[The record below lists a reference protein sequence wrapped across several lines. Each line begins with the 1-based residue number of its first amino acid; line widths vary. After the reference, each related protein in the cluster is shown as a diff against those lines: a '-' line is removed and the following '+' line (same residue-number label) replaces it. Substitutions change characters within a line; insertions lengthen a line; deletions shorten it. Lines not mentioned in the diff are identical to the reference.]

1 MKQIEQVGLFDENS
15 RHARFLEL
23 LVRNDTNS
31 ETVKQVLT
39 QLLNYADSVEGLYLQ
54 FAFGSDYWDTLNPS
68 WRPKDLLSF
77 SELSAGELNMPSS
90 QGDILIWLH
99 SADSELIPQ
108 TLVLIYPTLEAVA
121 DIQLDLEG
129 IKNKES
135 RDLIGFVDGTANPKD
150 NQRIAAALI
159 PTEELGAGGS
169 YVISQRWQHD
179 LTAFNQLSIHAQE
192 KVVGRTKIDDI
203 ELEGDDMPV
212 DSHVSRTDA
221 KVDGKSM
228 KIYRRSSPYMSSQFG
243 KNIKPDHGLYFL
255 AFASEMQR
263 FTVQLDRMMG
273 LSSDGV
279 SDKLMKYSAA
289 KTGSYWFM
297 PSLIDLTN
305 VLKVD

>member
-1 MKQIEQVGLFDENS
+1 MKQVEQAGLFDESS

-31 ETVKQVLT
+31 KTIKNVLT
-39 QLLNYADSVEGLYLQ
+39 QLINYADSIEGLYLQ
-54 FAFGSDYWDTLNPS
+54 LAFGSDCWGILNPS
-68 WRPKDLLSF
+68 WRPKDLVPF
-77 SELSAGELNMPSS
+77 SELSAGDLNMPSS
-90 QGDILIWLH
+90 QGDIFIWLH

-108 TLVLIYPTLEAVA
+108 ALLMIYQIMETIA

-150 NQRIAAALI
+150 DKRIAAALI

-179 LTAFNQLSIHAQE
+179 LAAFNQLSINAQE
-192 KVVGRTKIDDI
+192 KVVGRTKMDDV
-203 ELEGDDMPV
+203 ELEGVDMPV

-221 KVDGKSM
+221 KVDGKPM
-228 KIYRRSSPYMSSQFG
+228 KIYRRSSPYMSSQLD
-243 KNIKPDHGLYFL
+243 KKLKPDHGLYFL
-255 AFASEMQR
+255 AFAGEMQR
-263 FTVQLDRMMG
+263 LTVQLERMMG

-279 SDKLMKYSAA
+279 SDKLMKYSTA

-297 PSLIDLTN
+297 PSKIDLTKALN
-305 VLKVD
+305 IN

>member
-1 MKQIEQVGLFDENS
+1 MKLIEQTGLFDESS

-31 ETVKQVLT
+31 ETIKSALT
-39 QLLNYADSVEGLYLQ
+39 HLLNYADSIEGLYLQ
-54 FAFGSDYWDTLNPS
+54 LAFGSNCWDALNPS
-68 WRPKDLLSF
+68 WRPKDLVPF
-77 SELSAGELNMPSS
+77 SELSAGELNMPAS

-108 TLVLIYPTLEAVA
+108 ALIMIYQALEAVA

-150 NQRIAAALI
+150 DKRIAAALI
-159 PTEELGAGGS
+159 PSEELGGGGS

-179 LTAFNQLSIHAQE
+179 LAAFNQLSINAQE
-192 KVVGRTKIDDI
+192 KVVGRTKLDDI

-221 KVDGKSM
+221 KVDGKAM
-228 KIYRRSSPYMSSQFG
+228 KIYRRSSPYVASQLN
-243 KNIKPDHGLYFL
+243 KNLKPDHGLYFF
-255 AFASEMQR
+255 AFACEMQR
-263 FTVQLDRMMG
+263 FTVQLERMIG
-273 LSSDGV
+273 LSSDGL

-297 PSLIDLTN
+297 PSEIDLTN
-305 VLKVD
+305 VLRIS

>member
-1 MKQIEQVGLFDENS
+1 MKQIAQAGLFDESS

-31 ETVKQVLT
+31 ETIKSALT

-54 FAFGSDYWDTLNPS
+54 LAFGSGCWDTLNPS
-68 WRPKDLLSF
+68 WRPKDLVPF
-77 SELSAGELNMPSS
+77 SDLSAGDLNMPSS
-90 QGDILIWLH
+90 QGDVLIWLH

-108 TLVLIYPTLEAVA
+108 ALVMIYQSLEAVA

-150 NQRIAAALI
+150 DQRIAAALI
-159 PTEELGAGGS
+159 STEELGAGGS

-179 LTAFNQLSIHAQE
+179 LAAFNQLSINAQE
-192 KVVGRTKIDDI
+192 KVVGRTKVDDI
-203 ELEGDDMPV
+203 ELEGADMPE

-221 KVDGKSM
+221 KVDGKAM
-228 KIYRRSSPYMSSQFG
+228 KIYRRSSPYMSSQLE
-243 KNIKPDHGLYFL
+243 KKIKPDHGLYFF

-263 FTVQLDRMMG
+263 FSVQLERMMG

-297 PSLIDLTN
+297 PSKIDLTN
-305 VLKVD
+305 VLKIN